1 MPKKTSRLDHIPSGL
16 RLGQAEGQQTWGSVR
31 KNALS
36 NFELDIVGVAITASA
51 RATVANST
59 PLAWQDTYNNKTAVA
74 EKEKSTIDDTDAEV
88 ATPGAGIAEL
98 TDTAVT
104 KKTHL
109 FIGTGWRTQSCE

>member
-59 PLAWQDTYNNKTAVA
+59 PLSWQDTYNNKTAVA
-74 EKEKSTIDDTDAEV
+74 EKEKA
-88 ATPGAGIAEL
+88 P
-98 TDTAVT
+98 
-104 KKTHL
+104 
-109 FIGTGWRTQSCE
+109 

>member
-31 KNALS
+31 KAPS
-36 NFELDIVGVAITASA
+36 NFELDIVAVAITASA

-74 EKEKSTIDDTDAEV
+74 EKEKA
-88 ATPGAGIAEL
+88 P
-98 TDTAVT
+98 
-104 KKTHL
+104 
-109 FIGTGWRTQSCE
+109 